1 MPAVQPCALLLVVG
15 PEWEIEAVTANLAMI
30 AEAEP
35 EAMLGRP
42 LSDLIGSE
50 ETHTLRNRV
59 SWIARDDGEV
69 RDYGVRWGAMTAD
82 VRAVRGGRRYLIEAE
97 PSAEPRLPDGIGM
110 VRSMNDRLSGTD
122 AVALAER
129 AMRQLQALTGFERVW
144 LCNAIGAV
152 IAGAKAGQ
160 SFGLANASRLI
171 ADCSSEQV
179 ELIGNDRQDLSSRAA
194 FRSPDADELAAYAD
208 DGAVASMTMP
218 LHIDGELVATLHARH
233 SRPRRC
239 GAERRSVAHLFAE
252 RLVAR
257 MMRHGWSPS

>member
-15 PEWEIEAVTANLAMI
+15 PEWQVEAVSANVAMVADI
-30 AEAEP
+30 EP
-35 EAMLGRP
+35 EAVLGQP

-50 ETHTLRNRV
+50 PTHTLRNRV

-69 RDYGVRWGAMTAD
+69 LDFGVRWGAMTAD
-82 VRAVRGGRRYLIEAE
+82 IRATREGRRYLIEAE
-97 PSAEPRLPDGIGM
+97 PSLEPRLPDGIGM
-110 VRSMNDRLSGTD
+110 VRSMTDRLSGSD
-122 AVALAER
+122 AVALADR

-144 LCNAIGAV
+144 LCDARGAV
-152 IAGAKAGQ
+152 VAGAEAGQ
-160 SFGLANASRLI
+160 ECGQADTLRLV
-171 ADCSSEQV
+171 ADSSTESV
-179 ELIGNDRQDLSSRAA
+179 ELIGSDGQDMASRAA
-194 FRSPDADELAAYAD
+194 FRAPDEPELRAHAD
-208 DGAVASMTMP
+208 DGAAASMTMP
-218 LHIDGELVATLHARH
+218 LRIDGELAGTLHASH